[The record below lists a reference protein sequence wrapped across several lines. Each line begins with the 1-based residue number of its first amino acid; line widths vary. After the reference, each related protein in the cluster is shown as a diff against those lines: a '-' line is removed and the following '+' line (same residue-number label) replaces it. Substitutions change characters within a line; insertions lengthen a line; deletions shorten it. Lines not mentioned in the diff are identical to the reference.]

1 MRAAQYARMN
11 HLETVPATTEET
23 AIEPTR
29 KIRAELNLEQWAIW
43 LPAKSKSEPKPRVL
57 TKEITLDNGDKIN
70 AEVEMTA
77 SRKGTLTT
85 EDQKTYYTLIELWEA
100 QGRPATATYFSL
112 NGLLKRQGK
121 KWGSRNI
128 ETLKDS
134 LTRLGAVTF
143 IWNSAYHDALTQKTH
158 KTLELFRIIEKL
170 KVKTTEEGGVTN
182 KAEGYFKFTDDLLSN
197 LNQNYSKPVL
207 LDVVLGFKSEVAQ
220 IIYTQLDRILSRD
233 ISSYEKR
240 TKELFADLGLE
251 GRKYAY
257 PAGRKQ
263 LLDPAIAELENAPL
277 SNGATIA
284 SVKLEKTADGKDY
297 KIVVKRGRARAKNAT
312 PAPRSSESQENPHSK
327 EERPSESRVEAKIEV
342 REAEQKGSELIAYFQ
357 QEFFGADRPTTK
369 PAQKHR
375 DLADRIIASHGE
387 TVSRYIVDFAKT
399 EAEKTNYRIATFGAI
414 ANYVDRAVAGYTL
427 EQAKVKRRQ
436 EWERT
441 EAAKRAGE
449 HAAQERWELSLRL
462 YNELPEQERI
472 ELTNYYQAILATG
485 DEWKDNKFTDSLQR
499 KLFESAVKTAIRD
512 HLLSRHEA
520 GR

>member
-1 MRAAQYARMN
+1 MD
-11 HLETVPATTEET
+11 HLGTAPATTDET
-23 AIEPTR
+23 AIEPVR
-29 KIRAELNLEQWAIW
+29 KIRAELNVEKWSIW
-43 LPAKSKSEPKPRVL
+43 RPAKSKTPPTPRKFFREDIL
-57 TKEITLDNGDKIN
+57 PNGDKVTRQVTVSVIDG
-70 AEVEMTA
+70 E
-77 SRKGTLTT
+77 TLTT
-85 EDQKTYYTLIELWEA
+85 EDQKTYYVLVEIWEA
-100 QGRPATATYFSL
+100 NGRPNGQVPFSL
-112 NGLLKRQGK
+112 SGIAKRLDKGWGTNSRDAITQSLKRLRGVLLTWENAYYNAESDETMEMLDTVNTVSELKIFRK
-121 KWGSRNI
+121 KKG
-128 ETLKDS
+128 
-134 LTRLGAVTF
+134 
-143 IWNSAYHDALTQKTH
+143 
-158 KTLELFRIIEKL
+158 
-170 KVKTTEEGGVTN
+170 EGIN
-182 KAEGYFKFTDDLLSN
+182 DERGYFRFSEHILVN
-197 LNQNYSKPVL
+197 LKERHTKPVL
-207 LDVVLGFKSEVAQ
+207 LQVVLSFKSEVAQ

-233 ISSYEKR
+233 ITSYEKR

-251 GRKYAY
+251 GKAY
-257 PAGRKQ
+257 VHASNRKQ
-263 LLDPAIAELENAPL
+263 VLTPAIAELENAPL